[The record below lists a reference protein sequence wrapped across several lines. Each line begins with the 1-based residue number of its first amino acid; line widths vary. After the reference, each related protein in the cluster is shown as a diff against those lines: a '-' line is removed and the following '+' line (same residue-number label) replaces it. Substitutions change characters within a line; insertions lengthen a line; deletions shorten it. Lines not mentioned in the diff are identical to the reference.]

1 MKKVSAIPSKGKF
14 SEKRAKRCGKR
25 WREYVV
31 HDWALIYQAHACHIA
46 NTAKALDLGRNTLLR
61 YLKEDNEI
69 KAAFN
74 DVRLTEYDDVRLELV
89 KLALDGHFHAIRY
102 YLELRGTFADSDGGS
117 GEGEDSEDEKEGTQI
132 FESMTTLEKA
142 EAWERILE
150 EDNERIDA
158 AMKRKSK

>member
-1 MKKVSAIPSKGKF
+1 VVIDSKICVPSFSSSLSSPSPLPPSKGKF

-102 YLELRGTFADSDGGS
+102 YLELPSL
-117 GEGEDSEDEKEGTQI
+117 I
-132 FESMTTLEKA
+132 NLL
-142 EAWERILE
+142 ILSLY
-150 EDNERIDA
+150 R
-158 AMKRKSK
+158 